1 MDGFFIMFFYNYTTA
16 AEVNTEMLGGFMYIK
31 HNASIFVYILVL
43 VLV

>member
-1 MDGFFIMFFYNYTTA
+1 MFFYNYTTA

-31 HNASIFVYILVL
+31 HNTTSIFVCMLVL